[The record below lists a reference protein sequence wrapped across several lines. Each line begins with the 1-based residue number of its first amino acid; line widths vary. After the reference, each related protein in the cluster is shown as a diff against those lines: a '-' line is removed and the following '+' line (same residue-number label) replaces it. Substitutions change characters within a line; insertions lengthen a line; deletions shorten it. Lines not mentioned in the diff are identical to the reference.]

1 MIVVDTNVLVRLLVI
16 DDPRQCALARSLF
29 ERETVRVLRTV
40 LLESEWV
47 LRTRLQVE
55 RERILAFFLGLAD
68 TVNIEIEDEAIV
80 REALTLYDAG
90 LDFADAMHSAA
101 AGTEAI
107 ATFDERFAKRARKL
121 KRSVRLLGSRMT

>member
-29 ERETVRVLRTV
+29 ESETVRVLRTV

-47 LRTRLQVE
+47 LRARLQLE

-68 TVNIEIEDEAIV
+68 TINVEIEDEAIV
-80 REALTLYDAG
+80 REALALYDNG
-90 LDFADAMHSAA
+90 LDFADAMHAAA
-101 AGTEAI
+101 AGVEPMV
-107 ATFDERFAKRARKL
+107 TFDERFAKRARKL
-121 KRSVRLLGSRMT
+121 KRSVRLLGSRAS